1 MGNDK
6 KWEDMGECVGVVRSH
21 KFYESPV
28 SSIVSEIFVTSVMF
42 TIQNES
48 ITGLKIRIRK
58 GAFCVRGLKR
68 EVRSSF
74 LYSGNLHN
82 FQILIVCSHRRLLI
96 REIHMGGTAALC

>member
-1 MGNDK
+1 MGKDK

-48 ITGLKIRIRK
+48 ITGLKIRIRAVK
-58 GAFCVRGLKR
+58 EHSVLGPQERI
-68 EVRSSF
+68 S
-74 LYSGNLHN
+74 
-82 FQILIVCSHRRLLI
+82 
-96 REIHMGGTAALC
+96 